1 MTGRLAARWALPLR
15 VARREAW
22 RAKGRSLLVLV
33 LIALPVV
40 AVTASAVVVATT
52 QVSGAEGIDRRLGA
66 AQARVDVSPDT
77 GRVLQGADPDQGALM
92 TEGPAPQQPLDAAAL
107 SRRLGGAPT
116 AELRQSQARFVSD
129 DGAAPVETTELDL
142 ADPLTRGLFDL
153 TAGRWPSG
161 SGEVVVNQALLDRL
175 GLAVGGRLEP
185 ATEGG
190 PTPRV
195 VGVAESTAVR
205 TMPVAAGPLGS
216 LGADTRGVRSWLVG
230 GDPVTWSEV
239 RALNEAGAVVVSR
252 TVVLDPPPADQL
264 PPELGTTGSADP
276 TLVAVLAL
284 VVAMVLLEVV
294 LLAGPA
300 FAVGA
305 KRQARSLALMSSSG
319 ATPAQVRR
327 SLLATAVVLG
337 SVAAVG
343 GVLLGL
349 GVAAAAMPLVQR
361 LSGSWLG
368 PFDVPWLPVLAVGAF
383 GLVSAL
389 LAALAPAV
397 MVARQDVVAV
407 LAGRRGEAR
416 PSRVSPAIGGVLLAL
431 GVGGAAYGALT
442 RGSELSIA
450 VAAVLCV
457 LGTVLLVPTVLSL
470 LGRTAHRLPLVVRYA
485 VRDAARQ
492 RSRTAPAGAAV
503 AATVA
508 GVVTLGIGASSDAA
522 ESRST
527 YQPTLTSGSGVVTP
541 GWSETGAPLPA
552 TWDAAETVV
561 ERALPDARTTAVVGL
576 GDPDGDSY
584 TEVLRPGST
593 QPVLSSYGSALGG
606 SELVGDAAPP
616 AVPGLSATTRER
628 IRTALAAGRAV
639 VFADEVGDSDTV
651 RVRVDRVEDDGSTTP
666 VARETLPAT
675 YVAVGGA
682 TAPAQL
688 LLPPELARGLG
699 PTRTVG
705 LVVDGTAISAAQEEA
720 VAEGVAALGMQGSFY
735 VERGYQADDE
745 DVIVL
750 LVLFAL
756 GAVLVLG
763 GTLTATFLA
772 LSDARPDLAT
782 LAAVGASPRARRGI
796 AASYAFVVGF
806 VGSVLGAVVGAVPG
820 LAVAVPLTS
829 QGADGVW
836 TVEGSGS
843 VSGAPP
849 VTGPFL
855 DVPWLLV
862 LGLVVVLPLLTAALV
877 GLLTRARLPLVAR
890 AA

>member
-22 RAKGRSLLVLV
+22 RSKGRSLLVLV
-33 LIALPVV
+33 LIALPVL

-52 QVSGAEGIDRRLGA
+52 EVSGAEGIDRRLGT

-77 GRVLQGADPDQGALM
+77 GRVLQGADPDQGSLM
-92 TEGPAPQQPLDAAAL
+92 TEGPAPQRPLDATEL

-116 AELRQSQARFVSD
+116 TELRQSQARFVSD

-142 ADPLTRGLFDL
+142 TDPLTRGLFDL

-161 SGEVVVNQALLDRL
+161 PEEVVANQALLDRL
-175 GLAVGGRLEP
+175 GHRVGERLAP
-185 ATEGG
+185 AVEGG
-190 PTPRV
+190 PSPRV
-195 VGVAESTAVR
+195 VGVAESTTVR
-205 TMPVAAGPLGS
+205 STPVAAGPLGS
-216 LGADTRGVRSWLVG
+216 LGTETGGLRSWLVG

-252 TVVLDPPPADQL
+252 AVVLDPPPADQL
-264 PPELGTTGSADP
+264 PEELGVAGSTDP
-276 TLVAVLAL
+276 VLVAVVAL

-337 SVAAVG
+337 SVASVG
-343 GVLLGL
+343 GALLGL

-368 PFDVPWLPVLAVGAF
+368 PFDVPWLPVLAVLAF

-389 LAALAPAV
+389 LAALAPAM

-416 PSRVSPAIGGVLLAL
+416 PSRVSPVVGTLLLAL
-431 GVGGAAYGALT
+431 GVAGSAYGALT
-442 RGSELSIA
+442 RGSELFIA
-450 VAAVLCV
+450 FAAVLCV
-457 LGTVLLVPTVLSL
+457 LGVVLLVPLVLAL
-470 LGRTAHRLPLVVRYA
+470 LGRVARRLPLVVRYA

-492 RSRTAPAGAAV
+492 RSRTAPAVAAV

-508 GVVTLGIGASSDAA
+508 GVVTLGIGASSDAL

-527 YQPTLTSGSGVVTP
+527 YQPSLAMGSGVVTP
-541 GWSETGAPLPA
+541 GWSGTGEPLSSS
-552 TWDAAETVV
+552 WDAAEAVV
-561 ERALPDARTTAVVGL
+561 ERALPEARTTAVVGL
-576 GDPDGDSY
+576 GQDDGNSY
-584 TEVLRPGST
+584 TEVTRPGSSL
-593 QPVLSSYGSALGG
+593 PVLSSYGSALGG
-606 SELVGDAAPP
+606 SELVGDEAL
-616 AVPGLSATTRER
+616 AVAPGLSAAARDQVR
-628 IRTALAAGRAV
+628 AALAAGRAV
-639 VFADEVGDSDTV
+639 AFADETGDSDTV
-651 RVRVDRVEDDGSTTP
+651 RVRVERVEDDGSTSR
-666 VARETLPAT
+666 VAERTLPAT
-675 YVAVGGA
+675 YVAVGA
-682 TAPAQL
+682 DTAPAQL

-705 LVVDGTAISAAQEEA
+705 LVVDGAPISDAQEEA

-782 LAAVGASPRARRGI
+782 LAAVGASPRTRRGI

-806 VGSVLGAVVGAVPG
+806 VGASLGAVVGLVPG

-829 QGADGVW
+829 QGSDGVW
-836 TVEGSGS
+836 TIEGSGS

-862 LGLVVVLPLLTAALV
+862 LGLVVVLPLLTAAVV
-877 GLLTRARLPLVAR
+877 GLLTRSRLPLVAR